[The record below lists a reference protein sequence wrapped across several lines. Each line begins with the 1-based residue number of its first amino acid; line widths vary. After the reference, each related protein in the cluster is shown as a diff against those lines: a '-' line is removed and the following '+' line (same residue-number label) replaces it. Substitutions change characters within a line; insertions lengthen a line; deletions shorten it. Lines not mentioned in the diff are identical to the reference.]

1 MASVVIAI
9 GVAVYFTAEKVRE
22 HKEKK
27 RAIKAQQA
35 TDHGVVEELSI
46 AEDTAD
52 HLNNEDLPVYHKEGL
67 PAYHMEDQH
76 PAFRSEKRQ
85 HRFHL

>member
-76 PAFRSEKRQ
+76 PAFRSEKHQ